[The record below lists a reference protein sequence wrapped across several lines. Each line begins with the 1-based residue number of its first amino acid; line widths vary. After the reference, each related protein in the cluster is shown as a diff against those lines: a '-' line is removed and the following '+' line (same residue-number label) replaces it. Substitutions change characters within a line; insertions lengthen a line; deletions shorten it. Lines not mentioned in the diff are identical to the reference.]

1 MGNVTKNWKDMI
13 MTVTNNNKEEVVHY
27 QTDTKNIVDWR
38 ESYLNELNEY
48 KGKPN
53 GIATLDGDGRIPS
66 DQLYYAMKGIS
77 GIGGDVN
84 TLIQNA
90 IGDLVKSTVYDGYG
104 NIVVTKVNG
113 SSNSIPVVTKI
124 KDKDSVSRSSISD
137 KLDCKFINSMNEL
150 NDLRDNCTFFGEF
163 NIPGIGFSG
172 ADWSGWCTGI
182 FNEQT
187 GDRGQLNQYVS
198 HDNTI
203 YHREFD
209 DASKRWTSWKRVSDA
224 TEWNSFI
231 YRGNYNTRNDKIPVM
246 DGKYIDYVTKSDIAA
261 LATGNYESRLDTNGY
276 VVIPG
281 GLILQW
287 GHDHFEDN
295 TSEEETGWYRFP
307 KRFTK
312 NVFTVLISCHNTKT
326 WEPNLHDGL
335 LQIRQQNLDGF
346 TVFKQA
352 PAHGNVCEAY
362 YSSFAWLA
370 LGI

>member
-187 GDRGQLNQYVS
+187 GDRGQLNQYVANN
-198 HDNTI
+198 NTL

-209 DASKRWTSWKRVSDA
+209 DASKRWTSWKQVSDA

-231 YRGNYNTRNDKIPVM
+231 YRGNYNTRNDKIPVI

-261 LATGNYESRLDTNGY
+261 LATGPQTSFTESKYEGNGY
-276 VVIPG
+276 VVFPG
-281 GLILQW
+281 GFMIEW
-287 GHDHFEDN
+287 GFVPDV
-295 TSEEETGWYRFP
+295 TSGELNKTYVNFHKPFNHECFCVVCAGDWKHKSASGANYTTDYSKTGF
-307 KRFTK
+307 
-312 NVFTVLISCHNTKT
+312 H
-326 WEPNLHDGL
+326 L
-335 LQIRQQNLDGF
+335 LRIGG
-346 TVFKQA
+346 T
-352 PAHGNVCEAY
+352 HY
-362 YSSFAWLA
+362 IA
-370 LGI
+370 LGY